1 MGMSSL
7 RILGTSSTPLLG
19 PKLQVFASSPSVIL
33 KPNINVTYF
42 KIEENFFQRKKEKGN
57 KRKKFHSIFFTK

>member
-19 PKLQVFASSPSVIL
+19 PKLLAFASSPSVIL

-42 KIEENFFQRKKEKGN
+42 QIGENFFHAKKKK
-57 KRKKFHSIFFTK
+57 KRK

>member
-19 PKLQVFASSPSVIL
+19 PKLLAFASSPSVIL
-33 KPNINVTYF
+33 KPNINVAYF
-42 KIEENFFQRKKEKGN
+42 QIGENFFHTKKEK
-57 KRKKFHSIFFTK
+57 RK